1 MNNQWQPMT
10 SAPQD
15 GKQILVKERNG
26 AVSIAAWIEDDD
38 GKLVQQWRAFAQGWA
53 IVELSP
59 NYDGQHVELDPV
71 AWAAIPTFSEMKP

>member
-1 MNNQWQPMT
+1 MTNQWQSMT

-15 GKQILVKERNG
+15 GTQILVKERNG

-53 IVELSP
+53 IVELGP
-59 NYDGQHVELDPV
+59 DYDGHHVDLDPV
-71 AWAAIPTFSEMKP
+71 AWAAIPGDQEAPK